1 MTWGAVAVAG
11 VGLVGSVMSSN
22 AAGKAADQQAQSTA
36 QSNALQQYMFDQ
48 NRALQMPT
56 INTGNAARD
65 RLSYLLGLSPTGY
78 SGGNAGGGSAP
89 TLTYDQLRS
98 QLLSQYTKSGA
109 SSGASNPLNLPP
121 PTSEADAYNQMQQ
134 YAQYASTHPSGGVGS
149 DGQPYGV
156 GQGPGY
162 WEPGSIGTGADEAGK
177 SQRWVS
183 TANQST
189 SQIDESGL
197 DAEIKRRLAEQDAA
211 RQAQIDA
218 AKNDPNYGRLA
229 QQFQFDTY
237 TPDKFSYTGEDLYK
251 DPSYQF
257 RLEQGQKAL
266 DRQGAA
272 AGRFLSGRQLQASS
286 NYNQGAASQE
296 FQNAYS
302 RALGTFSTNEGN
314 RSNAFNTNQGNRF
327 NAYQANFNNSV
338 NPLLALSG
346 AATLGSQNLGSA
358 GAAYAGQ
365 VGNNLTN
372 QANATGAA
380 GIASANTISS
390 GLTGAVNGYQQNQL
404 LNSLLNR
411 GSVNNNPSSGLGGLD
426 ASTVYGAGSGWGSA

>member
-1 MTWGAVAVAG
+1 MSVAWVG
-11 VGLVGSVMSSN
+11 VGVAAYGAYSQSQAAGN
-22 AAGKAADQQAQSTA
+22 AADAQSNSTA
-36 QSNALQQYMFDQ
+36 QSNALQQHMFDT
-48 NRALQMPT
+48 NTALQMPT

-89 TLTYDQLRS
+89 ALTYDQLRS
-98 QLLSQYTKSGA
+98 QLLSQYTKNGSVGGQT
-109 SSGASNPLNLPP
+109 SSPSSPM
-121 PTSEADAYNQMQQ
+121 DAYNQMLQ
-134 YAQYASTHPSGGVGS
+134 YGGQNPTYGVGS
-149 DGQPYGV
+149 TGIPYADGE
-156 GQGPGY
+156 GPGY
-162 WEPGSIGTGADEAGK
+162 WEPATTGTGADQAGK

-183 TANQST
+183 TANQSAG
-189 SQIDESGL
+189 QIDESGL
-197 DAEIKRRLAEQDAA
+197 DAEIKRRLAEQDAQ
-211 RQAQIDA
+211 RQAALDA
-218 AKNDPNYGRLA
+218 AKNDPNFGRLA

-286 NYNQGAASQE
+286 DYNQGAASQE

-314 RSNAFNTNQGNRF
+314 RANAFNTNQGNRF

-365 VGNNLTN
+365 VSNNLTN

-380 GIASANTISS
+380 GISSANSISG
-390 GLTGAVNGYQQNQL
+390 GLNNAVGGYQQNQL
-404 LNSLLNR
+404 LSSLLNR
-411 GSVNNNPSSGLGGLD
+411 GSVNNNPYTGIDQMGATNNFWGTGGN
-426 ASTVYGAGSGWGSA
+426 S